1 MTNRKVASLTSGLLA
16 RKGTARPADLA
27 ADLAE
32 ADVAASS
39 APAVPPSVP
48 ADVADRN
55 AAAERDLRA
64 YAWPTQG
71 ATADDD
77 LAMPVPP
84 ATVDPAEEAAAA
96 VRRRG
101 TARRLAIFGIATA
114 VVAAVIVIVVRDGRQ
129 DAARLATAT
138 APAGVPAM
146 PSSPAVAPDVAASR
160 AMEDAARTVRDAAPA
175 GVTASPSPATVVP
188 HKAAHRATKDAART
202 VRDIA
207 PAAGTLSSPS
217 SAEFE
222 LAPRVPPAPAMKI
235 AALPPATTESSA
247 PVSAAA
253 LAPPPIDLPPEK
265 ATSVERAPAP
275 KPKPRVAARTSA
287 ASISA
292 AKKSAKSAA
301 AGRYAVQIAS
311 IGSQSRAAAERVR
324 LARHLGPVLGGRAL
338 IVEQATVAGHGTVY
352 RIRAAGY
359 PNQAAAKKA
368 CTQIRGRGQGCLVVR
383 L

>member
-1 MTNRKVASLTSGLLA
+1 MTDRRVASLTSGLLA

-27 ADLAE
+27 AEVAE
-32 ADVAASS
+32 APVSPAAVAPS
-39 APAVPPSVP
+39 PAP

-55 AAAERDLRA
+55 AAADRDLRA
-64 YAWPTQG
+64 YAWPTRG
-71 ATADDD
+71 AAADDD

-84 ATVDPAEEAAAA
+84 IAVDPAEEAAAA

-101 TARRLAIFGIATA
+101 TARRLAIFGIAA
-114 VVAAVIVIVVRDGRQ
+114 SVVAAVVVIVVRDGRQ
-129 DAARLATAT
+129 DAVRLAAT
-138 APAGVPAM
+138 APAGVTAM
-146 PSSPAVAPDVAASR
+146 PAPPAVAPDVAASR
-160 AMEDAARTVRDAAPA
+160 AMEDAARTVRDVAPA
-175 GVTASPSPATVVP
+175 GVAASQSPAPVAP
-188 HKAAHRATKDAART
+188 HKAARRATKDAART

-207 PAAGTLSSPS
+207 PAAGSPSSPS
-217 SAEFE
+217 GAEFE

-235 AALPPATTESSA
+235 AALPPATTESSS

-265 ATSVERAPAP
+265 ATAIERAPAP
-275 KPKPRVAARTSA
+275 KPRVAAKA
-287 ASISA
+287 PA
-292 AKKSAKSAA
+292 AKKTAKATA
-301 AGRYAVQIAS
+301 GGRYAVQIAS
-311 IGSQSRAAAERVR
+311 IGSRERAAAERAR

-338 IVEQATVAGHGTVY
+338 IVEQASVAGHGTVY

-368 CTQIRGRGQGCLVVR
+368 CTQIKGRGQGCLVVR